1 MKNLFSMADCK
12 QLKNRKLPLM
22 QPSEFSLRFVL
33 DFARAYQ
40 VKKIGNNQ
48 FLEVVLN

>member
-1 MKNLFSMADCK
+1 MKKLFSMEDCR

-22 QPSEFSLRFVL
+22 QPSEFSLRVIL

-48 FLEVVLN
+48 FLDVVLN